1 MKRISDISI
10 LLAAALTLAC
20 AKIETGADQ
29 GTPAGDKSVS
39 VDAGAGDMESGDVSD
54 AYPYFG
60 DTLVVDMA
68 GSSLPAG
75 AVVSDDGR
83 NVVLSHLPA
92 DFVLAV
98 SGDEEL
104 ELQQPDN
111 HLLSAEPV
119 AGEINRFRIRKGLY
133 APNVPAETAVL
144 EFRRKGL
151 SNVYPEDAITLEL
164 SANPV
169 VVRGEMN
176 FDTDGNVYDFGRYV
190 DNELGVFVIPEGKGL
205 SVEFSSGEDPW
216 VKLVQS
222 ESGAWRVLGGWRP
235 NDPGADGRSQ
245 SATIV
250 VSNSDGTDRE
260 EYTVVRRNYGL
271 PVTWMHGVWWC
282 KYNAMGNSMD
292 FDDQILVPE
301 DPAAVAGQ
309 TLFEYLTSCSSEEY
323 AALWGWAYQGDSGQ
337 GMRVVESDGMA
348 VMDGFSMNVPAHI
361 NKLPAGALAPDGYE
375 LPSMEEFNRIFDAT
389 DYIWMMWNGTHTL
402 KTPWEGSDKVQ
413 REQRRK
419 NGIAV
424 GSLTLDDLIYIRM
437 WSPSSPEHEPIVW
450 YGPGAQWNTTDGI
463 RHANHYNNILFG
475 VYSPEGSGWYMAGG
489 MSNLYMHKNG
499 AGTRDT
505 RILRFKKSDVEYI
518 Y

>member
-1 MKRISDISI
+1 MIESRPADRSNFNDMKRISDISI

-29 GTPAGDKSVS
+29 GTPAGDNSVS

-282 KYNAMGNSMD
+282 KYNAM
-292 FDDQILVPE
+292 
-301 DPAAVAGQ
+301 
-309 TLFEYLTSCSSEEY
+309 
-323 AALWGWAYQGDSGQ
+323 
-337 GMRVVESDGMA
+337 RVVESDGMA